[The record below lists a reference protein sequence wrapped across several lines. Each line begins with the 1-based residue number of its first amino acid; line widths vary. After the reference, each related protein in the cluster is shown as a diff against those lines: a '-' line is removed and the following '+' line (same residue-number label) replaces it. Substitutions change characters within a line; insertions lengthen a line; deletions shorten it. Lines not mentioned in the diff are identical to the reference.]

1 MKVTVLTSG
10 STDEPKHILHNNI
23 RPYIEKSIKE
33 IGLTSEDRVLDVFPA
48 NVIAHYTVT
57 AMPAL
62 LSGAHLVSA
71 AFDPYTYITFFN
83 QIQPTYISLIP
94 RHWEILSKTKGWKNL
109 DMSCVRYM
117 VTGSGKISQQMID
130 DFRERGVNTVA
141 NWYGLTEFPPP
152 VMIGYNSTS
161 FDLNTIDTDLHH
173 VMFNPVTATSNL
185 AECIINGRSTGD
197 IFDMNTKTFSH
208 RRINPNG
215 KTWKNNFQ

>member
-10 STDEPKHILHNNI
+10 STDTPKHILHNNK
-23 RPYIEKSIKE
+23 RPHIESSIKE
-33 IGLTSEDRVLDVFPA
+33 IGLTADDRGLDVFPA

-83 QIQPTYISLIP
+83 QVQPTYISLIP
-94 RHWEILSKTKGWKNL
+94 RHWEILSKTKGWKDF

-117 VTGSGKISQQMID
+117 VTGSSKISQQMID
-130 DFRERGVNTVA
+130 DFRERGVKTVA
-141 NWYGLTEFPPP
+141 NWYGMTEFPPP
-152 VMIGYNSTS
+152 VMIGYNSTV
-161 FDLNTIDTDLHH
+161 FDLNTIDSNSHH
-173 VMFNPVTATSNL
+173 VMFHPITATSNL

-197 IFDMNTKTFSH
+197 IFNLDTKEFPS
-208 RRINPNG
+208 RRVEANG
-215 KTWKNNFQ
+215 NTWKT